1 MGKPNARHLSFIA
14 LLLATLALSVSCPGT
29 VLKSALSSIR
39 DPARVEIRRQ
49 GDPFAAVLTRKGSA
63 WFIVIDDIRAYPVN
77 ETHASTFMSLL
88 AERQPIVRVGS
99 GNAQNYGI
107 GIAGSY
113 AVSVEGERA
122 IDGTERLFFGD
133 VDATGEWQ
141 YFSRE
146 GDSAVYRV
154 PSSIA
159 RFLGVKV
166 SEWAELSP
174 YRKTLASCDVQEITA
189 LGTAAGTV
197 VRYRA
202 GIDPEVAEFGI
213 ALGKLSAVDITNFP
227 SIPTITVE
235 VTFGN
240 ASQTVMD
247 FTPIGEDW
255 ILADRKTGLSYVV
268 SGSSKQELFSSLPD

>member
-1 MGKPNARHLSFIA
+1 M
-14 LLLATLALSVSCPGT
+14 SVSCSGT
-29 VLKSALSSIR
+29 VRKNALSSVR

-49 GDPFAAVLTRKGSA
+49 GDPFAAVLARKGES
-63 WFIVIDDIRAYPVN
+63 WFLVIDGDRAYPVN
-77 ETHASTFMSLL
+77 ESHASEFLSLL
-88 AERQPIVRVGS
+88 AERQPIARVGS

-113 AVSVEGERA
+113 AVSIEGERA
-122 IDGTERLFFGD
+122 IAGPERIFFGD
-133 VDATGEWQ
+133 VGVTGEWQ

-146 GDSAVYRV
+146 GDGSVYRV
-154 PSSIA
+154 PSSVA
-159 RFLGVKV
+159 RFLGVKA
-166 SEWAELSP
+166 SEWADLSP
-174 YRKTLASCDVQEITA
+174 YRKTLASCDVQEIA
-189 LGTAAGTV
+189 VSDSFSGTP

-227 SIPTITVE
+227 SDPTITVE

-240 ASQTVMD
+240 ASQAVMD

-255 ILADRKTGLSYVV
+255 ILSDRTTRLSYVV
-268 SGSSKQELFSSLPD
+268 SGSSKQKLFSSLSD